1 MAKSTKEIRKDYGVL
16 LAVKHLSDRL
26 DDFRFENEKTRR
38 TWTKE
43 DKIALNVLVSH
54 YKELE
59 PAQGEESNCSE
70 CGALVR
76 YHGRSWFHIVDLEK
90 DVSDALRCSKSDQR
104 RSKP

>member
-26 DDFRFENEKTRR
+26 DDFRFENEKTRK

-43 DKIALNVLVSH
+43 DKIALNVLVSY

-59 PAQGEESNCSE
+59 PAQGEVSNCSE

-76 YHGRSWFHIVDLEK
+76 YHGRSWFHIVDFDK
-90 DVSDALRCSKSDQR
+90 VDSNVMHCSKSNQR